1 MDQVHF
7 EVEFVPVEGSWEEV
21 SVNRTVK
28 DDDLG
33 LEDVSSKKLPAGMSS
48 ISMPKVQGRDNGR
61 ERDPRVVCK

>member
-33 LEDVSSKKLPAGMSS
+33 LEDVSSKKFPAGMSS